1 MKTVQYCPVYK
12 CLMSNLDKKANKR
25 KLRHNTPLDIID
37 YWVQTVVTL
46 YTPLHFSLNK
56 YLQNFKFNESKLM
69 RHILDNNNTPKL
81 ARFMLLKFY
90 QNF

>member
-37 YWVQTVVTL
+37 YWA
-46 YTPLHFSLNK
+46 Y
-56 YLQNFKFNESKLM
+56 
-69 RHILDNNNTPKL
+69 
-81 ARFMLLKFY
+81 
-90 QNF
+90 